1 MNIALYGREYHAA
14 ALLSRRAA
22 HGLLD
27 HFKGRLCGLRRHE
40 KLRQEERPLFKA
52 LAHHIEG
59 GNQLSVYDVEGSLS
73 LFDAARGL
81 LRRLLAET
89 EADCVN
95 EGRALHALGEFRTAD
110 FCLLAALCR
119 DNDLALTRKHIGLT
133 RILRDI
139 ALALPVE
146 SGERQVGAVGRHHR
160 LVVRVD
166 DGAGEPAL
174 HGERKEEAVDQ
185 LALRQSEGDIADTEY
200 RVPVQLVADTAQH
213 FEGHICR
220 VVVGRDGH
228 REAVDD
234 DVLRRDAVLRR
245 ARINL
250 LRDAN
255 AALRILGDTIL
266 IESQAH
272 DHAAVLCD
280 QREYGLKAL
289 LLAVHGVDH
298 GLAVVE
304 AKTALQCLQIR
315 RVELQRQRRDTLES
329 GHHRLHHLRLVDLR
343 KAHVHIQH
351 VRAGL
356 FLFYALLQDVLD
368 IARSERL
375 FKALLAGRV
384 DALADDNGAL
394 AELHRLRERRDH
406 GAVLIYRRFEGKRA
420 RRFDF
425 EAYVLRRG
433 AAAAAEHV
441 DTEFRNFLHLR
452 GEFLCPEIVVG
463 HAVLRMRQP
472 GIRIYNDGERADFA
486 ELFYDRIELQRSEAA
501 VHTECIDPK
510 ALEHRRDALHRAAGQ
525 HLSLLVKD
533 RCDKDR
539 KIRVLLCREHRS
551 LCLHR
556 IGHGLDQ
563 HEIRP
568 LFLAPAHR
576 LRKNR
581 DTVLK
586 GEIAHRL

>member
-1 MNIALYGREYHAA
+1 M
-14 ALLSRRAA
+14 
-22 HGLLD
+22 
-27 HFKGRLCGLRRHE
+27 
-40 KLRQEERPLFKA
+40 
-52 LAHHIEG
+52 
-59 GNQLSVYDVEGSLS
+59 QLIP
-73 LFDAARGL
+73 DAAQHLKR
-81 LRRLLAET
+81 
-89 EADCVN
+89 
-95 EGRALHALGEFRTAD
+95 H
-110 FCLLAALCR
+110 
-119 DNDLALTRKHIGLT
+119 
-133 RILRDI
+133 
-139 ALALPVE
+139 
-146 SGERQVGAVGRHHR
+146 VG
-160 LVVRVD
+160 
-166 DGAGEPAL
+166 
-174 HGERKEEAVDQ
+174 
-185 LALRQSEGDIADTEY
+185 
-200 RVPVQLVADTAQH
+200 
-213 FEGHICR
+213 R

-228 REAVDD
+228 REAVYD
-234 DVLRRDAVLRR
+234 DVLGRNAVLRR
-245 ARINL
+245 ARVNL
-250 LRDAN
+250 LRDAH
-255 AALRILGDTIL
+255 APLDILRNSLF
-266 IESQAH
+266 IEGKTYH
-272 DHAAVLCD
+272 HAAVLCD
-280 QREYGLKAL
+280 QREHGLKAL
-289 LLAVHGVDH
+289 LLAVYGVNH
-298 GLAVVE
+298 RLAVVE
-304 AKTALQCLQIR
+304 AKTALQRLQIR

-356 FLFYALLQDVLD
+356 FLLYALLQDVLD

-406 GAVLIYRRFEGKRA
+406 GAVLIYRRFKRKRA

-425 EAYVLRRG
+425 ESNVLRRG

-452 GEFLCPEIVVG
+452 GEFLRPEIVVG

-501 VHTECIDPK
+501 VHTERIDPK

-563 HEIRP
+563 HEIRA

-576 LRKNR
+576 FRKNR
-581 DTVLK
+581 NAVLK
-586 GEIAHRL
+586 GKVAHRL